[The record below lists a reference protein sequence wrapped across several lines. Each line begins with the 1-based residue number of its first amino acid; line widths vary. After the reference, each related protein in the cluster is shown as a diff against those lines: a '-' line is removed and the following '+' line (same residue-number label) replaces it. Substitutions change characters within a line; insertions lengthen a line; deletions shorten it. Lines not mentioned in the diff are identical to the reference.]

1 MHRFLFRLFLA
12 ASIAAVAATAAMADD
27 RPPTT
32 AERAAIEA
40 FLRAQGY
47 SSWEEMELDDGVW
60 EVDDAVASDGKK
72 YDLTLSVSPLAIT
85 KRDED

>member
-1 MHRFLFRLFLA
+1 MQRFLFRLFLA
-12 ASIAAVAATAAMADD
+12 AAIATVAATVAMADD

-47 SSWEEMELDDGVW
+47 SSWEEIELDDGVW
-60 EVDDAVASDGKK
+60 EIDDAVASDGKK

>member
-1 MHRFLFRLFLA
+1 MQRILFRLFLA
-12 ASIAAVAATAAMADD
+12 TAIAIAATAAAIADD

-47 SSWEEMELDDGVW
+47 SSWEEIELDDGVW
-60 EVDDAVASDGKK
+60 EVDDAIASDGKK

-85 KRDED
+85 KRDDD